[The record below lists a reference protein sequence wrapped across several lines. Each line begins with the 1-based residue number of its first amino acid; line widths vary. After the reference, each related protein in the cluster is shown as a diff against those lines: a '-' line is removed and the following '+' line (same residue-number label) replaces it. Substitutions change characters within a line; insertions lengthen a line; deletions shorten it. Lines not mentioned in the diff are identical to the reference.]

1 MECSD
6 EGKRSNLRTR
16 ISVPSREL
24 AENHIQHAIAAAE
37 VTRNRNQK
45 AQSAEEGGGQSRV
58 HEINDD
64 DFPVKVRPAASN
76 NNPQLRL

>member
-1 MECSD
+1 LCIGMECND

-16 ISVPSREL
+16 ISIPSREL
-24 AENHIQHAIAAAE
+24 AENHIQHAAAAAE

-45 AQSAEEGGGQSRV
+45 AQSAEEGGEQFRV

-64 DFPVKVRPAASN
+64 DFPLMVRPDV
-76 NNPQLRL
+76 PK